1 MARQIAFVAFLIV
14 IAVYWA
20 ITSLGASGSFAHAIN
35 AFFSIPLAA
44 SIGWMMR
51 DNDGDS

>member
-1 MARQIAFVAFLIV
+1 MAHKIAFTALLIV
-14 IAVYWA
+14 IACYWA

-44 SIGWMMR
+44 TIGWMMR
-51 DNDGDS
+51 DHDGDA